1 LRTETLKARLIL
13 KWTLWAALLG
23 APCAALAEPAGAFD
37 DWIIYHVTVEMFA
50 DGNRANDGE
59 ITGWKQ
65 PNYAGGDLQGLL
77 DHLDHLEKL
86 GINAVWLSPVFAARS
101 SHGYDVTNYYRIGD
115 AVGVPGKPDE
125 SLALFQK
132 LRGELAKRGIRTIL
146 DIPLNHAAGTY
157 QKPEGDPD
165 GLRPRTTAARQDAE
179 KLWDSWGSGYRY
191 WDFGHEPTRRF
202 LKNVALH
209 WLRDEGV
216 DGLRLDYVR
225 GVPHDFWAELYGEV
239 KAAKP
244 GAFLV
249 GECWQDEGGPEG
261 NAREMATYAAP
272 IDGKPQF
279 DALLDFPLQAALTA
293 ACARGGSGK
302 DLESSLQS
310 FETIVGP
317 GAALARFLDN
327 HDLARFMAWAD
338 RPERLTAAL
347 GFMASLSGPMVL
359 YYGTETGLA
368 HGGPKGGFTD
378 VGRLPMPWGK
388 LDAGLVEKTS
398 RILHARRAH
407 PALSRGERLPLF
419 ADKTALAFAKK
430 TGDETILVATNL
442 GTAPRELTLDPKNL
456 VATKSTF
463 EPVFGE
469 AVPSFVSAEGTAL
482 HWTLPPLSTVAV
494 VVRSAASPTPDH

>member
-1 LRTETLKARLIL
+1 MRKLNPRARLL
-13 KWTLWAALLG
+13 LVMGALGLALLG
-23 APCAALAEPAGAFD
+23 VPSATKAASAGTFD
-37 DWIIYHVTVEMFA
+37 DWIVYQVTVEMFA

-59 ITGWKQ
+59 ISGWKH
-65 PNYAGGDLQGLL
+65 PNYAGGDLQGIL

-86 GINAVWLSPVFAARS
+86 GVNAVWLSPVFASRS

-115 AVGVPGKPDE
+115 AVGIPGKADE
-125 SLALFQK
+125 SLALFKK

-146 DIPLNHAAGTY
+146 DVPLNHAAGVY

-179 KLWDSWGSGYRY
+179 KLWDSWGGNYRY

-225 GVPHDFWAELYGEV
+225 GVPHDFWVELYAEV

-244 GAFLV
+244 DAFLV

-261 NAREMATYAAP
+261 NAREIATYAAP
-272 IDGKPQF
+272 IEGKPQF
-279 DALLDFPLQAALTA
+279 DALLDFPLQFALVAAF
-293 ACARGGSGK
+293 ARGGSAQ
-302 DLESSLQS
+302 DLESSLQK
-310 FETIVGP
+310 FEAIVGS
-317 GAALARFLDN
+317 GAGLARFLDN

-347 GFMASLSGPMVL
+347 GFMSALSGPMVL

-378 VGRLPMPWGK
+378 AGRLPMPWGK
-388 LDAGLVEKTS
+388 LDATLIEKTA
-398 RILHARRAH
+398 RILKARRNH
-407 PALSRGERLPLF
+407 PAFSRGERLPLF
-419 ADKTALAFAKK
+419 ADKTALAFAKA
-430 TGDETILVATNL
+430 TPDETILIATNL
-442 GTAPRELTLDPKNL
+442 GTAPRELALDPKGL
-456 VATKSTF
+456 VAAGSTF
-463 EPVFGE
+463 EPVYGE
-469 AVPSFVSAEGTAL
+469 AVPSFVTAEGTAL
-482 HWTLPPLSTVAV
+482 RWTLPPLSTGAV
-494 VVRSAASPTPDH
+494 VVRTAAN